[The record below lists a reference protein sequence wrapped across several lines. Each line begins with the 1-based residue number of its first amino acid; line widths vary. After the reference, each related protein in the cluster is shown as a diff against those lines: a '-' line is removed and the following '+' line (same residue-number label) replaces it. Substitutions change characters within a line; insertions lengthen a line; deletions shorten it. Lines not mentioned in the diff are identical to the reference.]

1 MLEATIRVANSSNV
15 GTTGLTGTN
24 IKFRRSP
31 FGSGDEIT
39 IAGVSGGTNG
49 IYLCSFIGVPY
60 QAAQLWIDSVYQ
72 ATWGTKYIGDIS
84 EEYLSKD
91 DTASQTMSGAIAMG
105 TNKITGLGAGTANGD
120 AVRWE
125 QTGVITE
132 ARTITG
138 VWTFDNAIPRVNA
151 PTTTGYPTS
160 NVHLT
165 NKYYVDTL
173 FSSAVGVIQ
182 STYLSKLIPLRA
194 VEDNYSRTTPEL
206 CYSYL
211 SALTDIATRSGTV
224 LVEPSGVAGNSI
236 DVDNHATNQWIG
248 DGIFYQG
255 VGKKPI
261 INRKGYNTALTTTGG
276 FVNCRIKDGAAGT
289 PVVSA
294 RSYTNFTFQDCEFD
308 VPDAT
313 DITFITCKFLGI
325 NKLKSASG
333 NTITLT
339 NCTGDAFWHNDDI
352 TPAIT
357 GTSPI
362 DIRAVTAAN
371 LNF

>member
-1 MLEATIRVANSSNV
+1 MANNNKTILIWTAS
-15 GTTGLTGTN
+15 GTTMVLATTGN
-24 IKFRRSP
+24 YDLRVSP
-31 FGSGDEIT
+31 YSSTG
-39 IAGVSGGTNG
+39 IAGVHQGGGAWNFSG
-49 IYLCSFIGVPY
+49 L
-60 QAAQLWIDSVYQ
+60 
-72 ATWGTKYIGDIS
+72 
-84 EEYLSKD
+84 D
-91 DTASQTMSGAIAMG
+91 DTAEYKLYNTDTATVIDSLNAGGTTVFFDGDLQLYLKKAGGTMSGTIAMG

-352 TPAIT
+352 TPAIS
-357 GTSPI
+357 GTQPI
-362 DIRAVTAAN
+362 DVRAVTAAN
-371 LNF
+371 LNW